1 MQRVTDFIPSPPSL
15 LPMYASN
22 ARRVLILLLPLS
34 IPVTTASSSPRQ
46 SAEHLVGHLLLWWN
60 GASIK
65 AMMFKNLAAHRLRNR
80 KTTMMYSLSLAFII
94 FIVVTFGLQILTFD
108 YQYKQASG
116 SLLRLRC
123 PKYADGP
130 ALLASLRTLTTDDP
144 YVQDVSIVIAG
155 PCFPLFVPAIGIVD
169 DNWLLGRSHG

>member
-1 MQRVTDFIPSPPSL
+1 VTMVPPSPP
-15 LPMYASN
+15 
-22 ARRVLILLLPLS
+22 
-34 IPVTTASSSPRQ
+34 Q
-46 SAEHLVGHLLLWWN
+46 SAEHLVGYLLLWWN

-123 PKYADGP
+123 PRYADGP
-130 ALLASLRTLTTDDP
+130 ALLASLRTLTTNDP
-144 YVQDVSIVIAG
+144 YIQDVSA
-155 PCFPLFVPAIGIVD
+155 AISKACSLISYPTHP
-169 DNWLLGRSHG
+169 RHSC